1 MLRMSGAVPLLSLH
15 VFHGVDRQNYYHP
28 LPLYLHNLSGFI
40 IITYL
45 LTYLLTYSMEQ
56 SPS

>member
-1 MLRMSGAVPLLSLH
+1 MTTGPGTNNVILSSARHASCFFFYHAFTIYRNQNKLLFQEL
-15 VFHGVDRQNYYHP
+15 
-28 LPLYLHNLSGFI
+28 I
-40 IITYL
+40 